1 MLIWQP
7 GTEGGNAVADIISGK
22 VNPSGKLAITFP
34 YNAEQQPSYYN
45 QRQSARPFMG
55 HYQDI
60 PKEPV
65 YEFGYGLSYTDF
77 EYGDIRLSSPV
88 VTENGTL
95 VAEIDVTNTGK
106 TDGQETLLW
115 FVRDHSASISRPV
128 KELKYFEKHFIPA
141 GETYTFRFEIEP
153 CRDLSYPDSDGNRI
167 LEKGKFSL
175 IAGDSETG
183 FELR

>member
-1 MLIWQP
+1 
-7 GTEGGNAVADIISGK
+7 
-22 VNPSGKLAITFP
+22 
-34 YNAEQQPSYYN
+34 
-45 QRQSARPFMG
+45 MG

-128 KELKYFEKHFIPA
+128 KELKHFEKHFIPA